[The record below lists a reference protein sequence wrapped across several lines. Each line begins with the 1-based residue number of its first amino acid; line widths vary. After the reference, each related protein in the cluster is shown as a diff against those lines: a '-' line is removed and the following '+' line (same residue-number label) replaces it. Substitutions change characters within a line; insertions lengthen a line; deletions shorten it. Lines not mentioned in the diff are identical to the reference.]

1 MKKLDA
7 RKLSMDA
14 QEQIRFDV
22 IKLREA
28 GMTYI
33 RISNLLNISI
43 ISVWK
48 FCKNYNLYG
57 EPGIRNKKRGRKLG
71 EKRIL
76 TKEQTKKLENILLN
90 KMPIDF
96 DIPYCLWSRQAIQN
110 LILKIWSIDMKL
122 KTISE
127 YMKRLGS
134 TPQKPIK
141 IAYKQNP
148 EELKKWIEEDF
159 PKIKKRAYKEKAEIH
174 WGDETRICSNS
185 NYIRGFSPKGQTP
198 VIKMQA
204 KQMSINII
212 SSITNKGE
220 MRFLLSEEYINTES
234 LIKFA
239 ENLCI
244 EANRKIFLILDNLR
258 THYSKVFVS
267 WVKKNND
274 KIEIFY
280 LPTYCPNLNP
290 DERLNRDLKTHFH
303 SGPIS
308 KNKKEFVNKLR
319 SLLIEIQKMPK
330 RVINYFYSKFVQYAA
345 V

>member
-1 MKKLDA
+1 
-7 RKLSMDA
+7 
-14 QEQIRFDV
+14 
-22 IKLREA
+22 
-28 GMTYI
+28 
-33 RISNLLNISI
+33 
-43 ISVWK
+43 
-48 FCKNYNLYG
+48 
-57 EPGIRNKKRGRKLG
+57 
-71 EKRIL
+71 
-76 TKEQTKKLENILLN
+76 
-90 KMPIDF
+90 
-96 DIPYCLWSRQAIQN
+96 
-110 LILKIWSIDMKL
+110 
-122 KTISE
+122 
-127 YMKRLGS
+127 
-134 TPQKPIK
+134 
-141 IAYKQNP
+141 
-148 EELKKWIEEDF
+148 
-159 PKIKKRAYKEKAEIH
+159 
-174 WGDETRICSNS
+174 
-185 NYIRGFSPKGQTP
+185 
-198 VIKMQA
+198 
-204 KQMSINII
+204 
-212 SSITNKGE
+212 